1 MKSISSALV
10 ALSLLLLAGCEHRPL
25 TLDEARELC
34 EKKGGLLMVIYT
46 QKITTAGP
54 GEQVANPGDC
64 ISTDKFG
71 VAPAPSDSPPA
82 K

>member
-1 MKSISSALV
+1 MKAIPSALV
-10 ALSLLLLAGCEHRPL
+10 ALSVFMLAGCAHPL
-25 TLDEARELC
+25 TLDEARALC

-46 QKITTAGP
+46 QQITVAGL

-71 VAPAPSDSPPA
+71 VAPALGDSAPV